1 MTVTQKTPSETQV
14 HEPMARVRSTW
25 RNTVGWVMGIVGAV
39 SLFLGLFIAYA
50 GEDQYLGI
58 GGDWSWR
65 VGDISSAWM
74 YGFLIGGAVLL
85 IGVIAMVYQG
95 LRRR

>member
-1 MTVTQKTPSETQV
+1 MTVTQQTPPETRT
-14 HEPMARVRSTW
+14 HEPLMPVRSTW
-25 RNTVGWVMGIVGAV
+25 RNTVEWVMGIVGAV

-50 GEDQYLGI
+50 GADQYLGF

-85 IGVIAMVYQG
+85 IGVIGMVYQG